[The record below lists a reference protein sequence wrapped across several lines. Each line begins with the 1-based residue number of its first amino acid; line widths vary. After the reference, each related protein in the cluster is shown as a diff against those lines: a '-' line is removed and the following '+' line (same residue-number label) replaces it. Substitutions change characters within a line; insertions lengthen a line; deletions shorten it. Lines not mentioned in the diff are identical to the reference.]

1 MRAPNRRLLPPA
13 VALALILIATAAVL
27 QSGAPSARAVSSDV
41 VISQVYGAG
50 GNTGASLTHDFIEL
64 FNRGAASVSLA
75 GWSVQYASA
84 TGTGNFGAT
93 DTQLTE
99 LPAVTLAPGQYF
111 LIQEVSSAMV
121 GAALPAPD
129 LADATPINLSGSAG
143 KVALVRTPAS
153 LGCNGGSTPCTAA
166 QLAFIVDLV
175 GYGAANFF
183 EGAGPAPAPSAT
195 TAVLRS
201 AGGCQDTDANSAD
214 FTAASPAPRN
224 STTVAPCGTASPTP
238 TPNASPTP
246 TGTPAGTPT
255 ATPTPTAGAVRIH
268 DIQGAAHLSPRTG
281 QVVTNVPGI
290 VTATRTNGFYLQDPS
305 PDADPAT
312 SEA

>member
-111 LIQEVSSAMV
+111 LIQEVSSGMV

-153 LGCNGGSTPCTAA
+153 LGCNGGAPPFAAA
-166 QLAFIVDLV
+166 QLQFSAVLVVDEA
-175 GYGAANFF
+175 GGAALQG
-183 EGAGPAPAPSAT
+183 GAPPLQPSE
-195 TAVLRS
+195 
-201 AGGCQDTDANSAD
+201 AG
-214 FTAASPAPRN
+214 
-224 STTVAPCGTASPTP
+224 V
-238 TPNASPTP
+238 
-246 TGTPAGTPT
+246 
-255 ATPTPTAGAVRIH
+255 
-268 DIQGAAHLSPRTG
+268 
-281 QVVTNVPGI
+281 
-290 VTATRTNGFYLQDPS
+290 RTN
-305 PDADPAT
+305 A
-312 SEA
+312 